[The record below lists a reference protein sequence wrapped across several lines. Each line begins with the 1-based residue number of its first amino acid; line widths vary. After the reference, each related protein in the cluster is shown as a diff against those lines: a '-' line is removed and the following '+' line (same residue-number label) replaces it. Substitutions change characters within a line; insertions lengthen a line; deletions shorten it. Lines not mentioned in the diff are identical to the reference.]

1 MGKGEI
7 MRRGRRLFIGAAV
20 STGIVAAG
28 ATASFA
34 ASTEIKANA
43 LGHFFTTAYIEH
55 APIQVLVD
63 TGASLVALSYDD
75 AEEAGLRPWT
85 LTFDMPIS
93 TANGQTEAAR
103 VTLGRV
109 EIDNILVRDVEAV
122 VLPKGAFDGTLLGM
136 SFLNKLSGFK
146 VEDGRLQLSD
156 R

>member
-1 MGKGEI
+1 MRHGKL
-7 MRRGRRLFIGAAV
+7 LFICAAL
-20 STGIVAAG
+20 STGTIAAG
-28 ATASFA
+28 ATTSFA
-34 ASTEIKANA
+34 ASTEIRANA
-43 LGHFFTTAYIEH
+43 LGHFLTTAYIEH
-55 APIQVLVD
+55 VPIEVLVD
-63 TGASLVALSYDD
+63 TGASTVALSYED

-85 LTFDMPIS
+85 LTFDMPIG

-103 VTLGRV
+103 VMLDRV

-122 VLPKGAFDGTLLGM
+122 VLPKGAYDGTLLGV